1 MSALPNHDQLLD
13 LLARQAIHGLSE
25 TETAELKTL
34 QLDYPDVTG
43 DEFDASVAAILLA
56 GGAGQEVLPTHLAA
70 KILASA
76 PTQSVTSNV
85 VSLPAHKPAWR
96 SEAAGWWSAAA
107 CLALAI
113 IGWWPRIA
121 GERVEP
127 TPVAVSLTPE
137 LTPEQQRNALL
148 TSGRAIQA
156 SWSPGN
162 DAAGNTLVGDVVFDP
177 VTQQGYLRFRGIPAN
192 DPRLEQYQLW
202 IADASRTPPEP
213 VEGGV
218 FNPPQRTA
226 TGDVII
232 PFEAKL
238 PVGKPA
244 AFVVTVEQPG
254 GVVVSKQE
262 RVLAL
267 AQVTL

>member
-56 GGAGQEVLPTHLAA
+56 GGAGQEVLPAHLAA

-76 PTQSVTSNV
+76 PSQSVTSNV

-127 TPVAVSLTPE
+127 TPVAVCHCSPPNNSATPCSLVVAPFRPAGHRVMM
-137 LTPEQQRNALL
+137 LRVMQ
-148 TSGRAIQA
+148 SGGRC
-156 SWSPGN
+156 
-162 DAAGNTLVGDVVFDP
+162 
-177 VTQQGYLRFRGIPAN
+177 
-192 DPRLEQYQLW
+192 
-202 IADASRTPPEP
+202 
-213 VEGGV
+213 GV
-218 FNPPQRTA
+218 
-226 TGDVII
+226 
-232 PFEAKL
+232 
-238 PVGKPA
+238 
-244 AFVVTVEQPG
+244 
-254 GVVVSKQE
+254 
-262 RVLAL
+262 
-267 AQVTL
+267 